1 MMGYRGHDL
10 DLRTPQTWRAAA
22 DEPPQTGKSLNGPA
36 RGQGYSGE
44 HEIPIWVDDTV
55 LACCNHAFDV
65 ALAHRSGEVRV
76 EHLLHALTRIED
88 AADILDSHGIRAAS
102 LRRETATAIA
112 SEMPVT
118 LTNGSSSPR
127 RADAFEEILRL
138 AAAHAYQRNQPV
150 NVEDL
155 LYVFLEMRPAIP
167 GIELVERH
175 LVNVRRE
182 RPERPQAVLRRRS
195 PPSYAPPSFPP
206 FEPRGYDMG
215 DYEPRE
221 RVRRTPGRFFAPEPA
236 SRPVRTEMPLP
247 ESVQAAT
254 DHLQNSRLDALEQMV
269 RAISGQIAGQRD
281 EASRFSGGLF
291 DRLQSLETLVS
302 NRPEGGGIAGVEL
315 LLQRLD
321 EVEQSV
327 RAAGPREFDLTPVIE
342 RLAALET
349 KIEAHPQVVSGEV
362 DLSSLLHRLEEL
374 ERHVGEKLNES
385 VGGLLQRF
393 VAIEQNAQLGDV
405 LGRLGQ
411 IEQALLGRDGLGT
424 GDIDAR
430 VGDLAEAVS
439 LQQATLDDV
448 RSMVSADVREVNLA
462 INEQSTNLART
473 SESLSELVR
482 AVESLRDEERNTVAQ
497 VSHLVGGYRAEV
509 ENFIVQAN
517 DNASNHNSALKEVHD
532 ALMKLNA
539 NQHTLAGSIDQWRS
553 DGAGDLAVVAARIEG
568 LEEKAGRPMALLEN
582 LSASM
587 ENMHRLTVERYHR
600 RNRFWYWLFGT
611 DDWVAAS
618 WPSQSQRIE
627 AERAALRQIQS

>member
-1 MMGYRGHDL
+1 MPRCIAFLRAINVGGHTVTMDALRGHFVDL
-10 DLRTPQTWRAAA
+10 GIAA
-22 DEPPQTGKSLNGPA
+22 P
-36 RGQGYSGE
+36 
-44 HEIPIWVDDTV
+44 
-55 LACCNHAFDV
+55 
-65 ALAHRSGEVRV
+65 
-76 EHLLHALTRIED
+76 
-88 AADILDSHGIRAAS
+88 
-102 LRRETATAIA
+102 ETFIA
-112 SEMPVT
+112 SGNVIFT
-118 LTNGSSSPR
+118 T
-127 RADAFEEILRL
+127 RA
-138 AAAHAYQRNQPV
+138 
-150 NVEDL
+150 
-155 LYVFLEMRPAIP
+155 
-167 GIELVERH
+167 
-175 LVNVRRE
+175 
-182 RPERPQAVLRRRS
+182 RS
-195 PPSYAPPSFPP
+195 
-206 FEPRGYDMG
+206 
-215 DYEPRE
+215 
-221 RVRRTPGRFFAPEPA
+221 
-236 SRPVRTEMPLP
+236 LP
-247 ESVQAAT
+247 
-254 DHLQNSRLDALEQMV
+254 
-269 RAISGQIAGQRD
+269 
-281 EASRFSGGLF
+281 
-291 DRLQSLETLVS
+291 
-302 NRPEGGGIAGVEL
+302 
-315 LLQRLD
+315 
-321 EVEQSV
+321 
-327 RAAGPREFDLTPVIE
+327 
-342 RLAALET
+342 ALET